1 MISNLINRI
10 VDLTLSI
17 VFLIVFSPVFIVT
30 AVAIWAY
37 DGHFPLYH
45 HKRVGL
51 NGKKFEFWKFRS
63 MVVNADDILFKNKEL
78 YKKMRSGKN
87 KVEDDPRITPIGK
100 FIRKYSIDEF
110 PQVLNV
116 LHGDMSFIGPRAL
129 RPDEFDE
136 YKKRSRE
143 NEAKLKTMITVKPG
157 ITGLWQVSGRSDI
170 NFDQRIDLECSY
182 AKKKSILLDIVIL
195 FKTPFAVIKGEG
207 AY

>member
-1 MISNLINRI
+1 MISKLVNRTI
-10 VDLTLSI
+10 DLVLATI
-17 VFLIVFSPVFIVT
+17 FLIVFSPVFVFT
-30 AVAIWAY
+30 AIAVWAY
-37 DGHFPLYH
+37 DGNFPFYH

-51 NGKKFEFWKFRS
+51 NGKLFEFWKFRS

-78 YKKMRSGKN
+78 YKKMRSGNN
-87 KVEDDPRITPIGK
+87 KVEDDPRVTPIGK

-110 PQVLNV
+110 PQVFNV
-116 LHGDMSFIGPRAL
+116 LLSDMSFIGPRAL

-136 YKKRSRE
+136 YKGRNKE
-143 NEAKLKTMITVKPG
+143 NEKKLNIMITVKPG
-157 ITGLWQVSGRSDI
+157 ITGLWQVSGRSNI

-195 FKTPFAVIKGEG
+195 LKTPFAVLKGEG

>member
-78 YKKMRSGKN
+78 YKK
-87 KVEDDPRITPIGK
+87 
-100 FIRKYSIDEF
+100 
-110 PQVLNV
+110 
-116 LHGDMSFIGPRAL
+116 
-129 RPDEFDE
+129 
-136 YKKRSRE
+136 KRSRE

-170 NFDQRIDLECSY
+170 NFDQRIDLECNY